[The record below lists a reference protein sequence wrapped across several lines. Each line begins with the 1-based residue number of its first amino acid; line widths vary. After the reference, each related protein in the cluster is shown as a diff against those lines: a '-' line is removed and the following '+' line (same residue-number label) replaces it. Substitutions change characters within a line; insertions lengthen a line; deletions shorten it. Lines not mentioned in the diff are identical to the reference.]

1 MDRKGGTFLLRK
13 FQELI
18 YRHIKGNIIIYFFVC
33 LFFMIGISAGV
44 FTVKAL
50 SDYQKQELISY
61 MRSFFQ
67 VLQSNPVDEFSVL
80 KQSLVNNLQTG
91 ILIWLLGIT
100 DVGFPLILLL
110 VAIRGLII
118 GFTVGFLIEQMSWRG
133 ILFSLCSVLPHNL
146 LIIPSILVIS
156 VIGVSFS
163 IMLIKNKLQ
172 KHYPYHQPSIFKQ
185 FIYYSS
191 IIFMI
196 FIVIVIG
203 CLIEAYITPVFMK
216 VISKYMY

>member
-1 MDRKGGTFLLRK
+1 MLRK

-18 YRHIKGNIIIYFFVC
+18 YKHIKGNIVIYFFVC

-50 SDYQKQELISY
+50 SDSQKQELISY

-67 VLQSNPVDEFSVL
+67 VLQSNPVDEFSVF
-80 KQSLVNNLQTG
+80 KQSLINNLQTG

-100 DVGFPLILLL
+100 IVGFPLILLL
-110 VAIRGLII
+110 VAVRGLII
-118 GFTVGFLIEQMSWRG
+118 GFTVGFLIEQMNWRG
-133 ILFSLCSVLPHNL
+133 ILFSLCAVLPHNL

-163 IMLIKNKLQ
+163 I
-172 KHYPYHQPSIFKQ
+172 
-185 FIYYSS
+185 
-191 IIFMI
+191 
-196 FIVIVIG
+196 
-203 CLIEAYITPVFMK
+203 
-216 VISKYMY
+216 